1 MKLDKYTTSQLIG
14 IQDRIH
20 RNIERLKKNNHH
32 NKVYE
37 ESNMIDT
44 EDEISVIAQLYAASA
59 AIEMVLERVE

>member
-1 MKLDKYTTSQLIG
+1 MKLDKHTISQLIG

-20 RNIERLKKNNHH
+20 RNIARLKKNNHH

-37 ESNMIDT
+37 ENNMIDT
-44 EDEISVIAQLYAASA
+44 EDEISVINQLYEAST